1 MNTVNLIGRLTA
13 DIELKQTPSGK
24 LVSNFALAV
33 NDGKDKTYFIDCV
46 AWEKTAELIERYMS
60 KGTLFALS
68 GRLTTRSYQDKNG
81 NNRKTTEVLVD
92 RIDFL
97 EKKDAVVKANTE
109 GVFEFD
115 TGPLIQIEDDDLP
128 F

>member
-97 EKKDAVVKANTE
+97 EKKDALMKVNKE
-109 GVFEFD
+109 GVVEFD
-115 TGPLIQIEDDDLP
+115 TGPLIDVEDDDLP